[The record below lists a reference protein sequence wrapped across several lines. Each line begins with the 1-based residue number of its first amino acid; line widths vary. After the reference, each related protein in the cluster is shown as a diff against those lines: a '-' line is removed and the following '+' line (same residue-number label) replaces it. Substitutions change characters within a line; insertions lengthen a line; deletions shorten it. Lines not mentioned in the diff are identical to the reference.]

1 MTETMHGK
9 EPSGAPGMIKR
20 AYDFLKNE
28 DLVAAQESLDAAL
41 RMDFDNQEVIFAQ
54 KCAGFWLERVLRAQG
69 TQNQFERGEYL
80 LSQWRSF
87 VGFLKRLGEEYPDA
101 VYAFRQF
108 VFSFALRSFLSIASD
123 AADSSEADL
132 SLRIGRCHKGRGEF
146 EIAIKHLETALQAR
160 KDDAEILGELADAY
174 ALVNETRTSKAL
186 FREAFFLNAQKV
198 DVEGLESAL
207 IRRLVEKVAEKGFSG
222 QELSEWVPVYG
233 HLLGV
238 MNVKR
243 ELRPIEVGKLKQSI
257 YQLENEAKDPGKAR
271 ALVLPR
277 LLNRYFWL
285 IDHYVA
291 SREDRARIDETLLK
305 IKLLDPAIHQLYTS

>member
-1 MTETMHGK
+1 MTETMQGI
-9 EPSGAPGMIKR
+9 EPSGASGMIKR

-28 DLVAAQESLDAAL
+28 DLAAAQESLDAAL

-54 KCAGFWLERVLRAQG
+54 KCAGFWLERVLRAQSM
-69 TQNQFERGEYL
+69 QNQFERGEYL
-80 LSQWRSF
+80 LSQWKSF
-87 VGFLKRLGEEYPDA
+87 AGYLKRLDEDYADA
-101 VYAFRQF
+101 TYAFRQYI
-108 VFSFALRSFLSIASD
+108 FSFALRSFLSIASD
-123 AADSSEADL
+123 AADANEADL

-146 EIAIKHLETALQAR
+146 EIAIKHLEAALQAR

-174 ALVNETRTSKAL
+174 ALVNETRTAKAL
-186 FREAFFLNAQKV
+186 FREAFYMNAQKV
-198 DVEGLESAL
+198 DVEGLESAM
-207 IRRLVEKVAEKGFSG
+207 IRRLADKVAERGYSG
-222 QELSEWVPVYG
+222 PELLEWLPVYG
-233 HLLGV
+233 LLLGV

-257 YQLENEAKDPGKAR
+257 YQLENEVKDPGASR

-291 SREDRARIDETLLK
+291 SREDRSKIDETLLK
-305 IKLLDPAIHQLYTS
+305 IKLLDSSVHQLYTS

>member
-1 MTETMHGK
+1 MTETINGK
-9 EPSGAPGMIKR
+9 EPSGASGMIKQ
-20 AYDFLKNE
+20 AYDFLKKE
-28 DLVAAQESLDAAL
+28 DLAAAQESLDAAL

-54 KCAGFWLERVLRAQG
+54 KCAGFWLDRVLRAQSM
-69 TQNQFERGEYL
+69 QNQFERGEFL
-80 LSQWRSF
+80 LSQWKSF
-87 VGFLKRLGEEYPDA
+87 VGYLKRLDEDYADA
-101 VYAFRQF
+101 VYAFRQYI
-108 VFSFALRSFLSIASD
+108 FSFALRSFLSIASD
-123 AADSSEADL
+123 AADANEADL

-146 EIAIKHLETALQAR
+146 EIAIKHLESALQAR

-174 ALVNETRTSKAL
+174 AQVNETRTAKAL

-198 DVEGLESAL
+198 DVEALESVL
-207 IRRLVEKVAEKGFSG
+207 IRRLVDKVSERGFSG
-222 QELSEWVPVYG
+222 QELSEWLPVYG
-233 HLLGV
+233 LLLGV

-257 YQLENEAKDPGKAR
+257 YQLENEVKDPGKSR

-291 SREDRARIDETLLK
+291 SREDRSKIDETLLK
-305 IKLLDPAIHQLYTS
+305 IKLLDSSIHQLYTS

>member
-1 MTETMHGK
+1 MTESINGK
-9 EPSGAPGMIKR
+9 EPSGASGMIKR

-28 DLVAAQESLDAAL
+28 DLAAAQESLDAAL
-41 RMDFDNQEVIFAQ
+41 RKDFDNQEVIFAQ
-54 KCAGFWLERVLRAQG
+54 KCAGFWLDRVLRAQSM
-69 TQNQFERGEYL
+69 QNQFERGEYL
-80 LSQWRSF
+80 LSQWKSF
-87 VGFLKRLGEEYPDA
+87 AGYLKRLDEDYADA
-101 VYAFRQF
+101 VYAFRQY
-108 VFSFALRSFLSIASD
+108 VFSFALRSFQSIAS
-123 AADSSEADL
+123 AAAEANEADL
-132 SLRIGRCHKGRGEF
+132 LLRIGRCHKGRGEF
-146 EIAIKHLETALQAR
+146 EIAIKHLESALQAR

-174 ALVNETRTSKAL
+174 AQVNETRTAKAL

-207 IRRLVEKVAEKGFSG
+207 IRRLVDKVAERGYAG
-222 QELSEWVPVYG
+222 QELSEWLPVYG
-233 HLLGV
+233 LLFGV

-257 YQLENEAKDPGKAR
+257 YQLENEVKDSGKSR

-291 SREDRARIDETLLK
+291 SREDRTKIDETLLK
-305 IKLLDPAIHQLYTS
+305 IKLLDSSIHQLYTS